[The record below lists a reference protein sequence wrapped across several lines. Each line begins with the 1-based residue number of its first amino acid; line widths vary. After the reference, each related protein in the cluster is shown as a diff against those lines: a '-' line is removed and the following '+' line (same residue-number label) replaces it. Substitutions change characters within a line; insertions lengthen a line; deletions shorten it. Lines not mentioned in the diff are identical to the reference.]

1 MFAEASF
8 AQPRAPDDSG
18 PADWLSELNAEQRR
32 AVEHLGSPLL
42 IIAGAGTGKTTT
54 LCARVAWLLA
64 RGTPAERILLLTF
77 TRRAAR
83 EMIARAR
90 ALVEQAV
97 PDAGA
102 VVGGTFHSV
111 AHRFVRRHATALG
124 LDPGFGV
131 LDPGDAADVID
142 LVREEHGHAERRTR
156 FPRRGTLLDLYSA
169 TVNGQR
175 PMAEV
180 LAERFPW
187 LDEQRDEIA
196 ALLKAYVARKRALG
210 VLDFDDLL
218 LYWRAL
224 ALDDVIGPQLAGRF
238 DHIFVDEYQD
248 TNGLQ
253 VETVR
258 ALRRDDP
265 GVTVVGDDFQAIY
278 GFRAASADHIR
289 RFEGDFPG
297 ATVITLERNYRSTQ
311 PILDAANEV
320 AEQAEQ
326 TYPKRLRAH
335 RDGGQVP
342 RLVLC
347 RDDTAE
353 AELVCRQ
360 VLEAREQ
367 GVELRAQAVLSRTS
381 HDSAALEVELTRRRI
396 PFVKYGGLRY
406 LEASH
411 VKDFVAL
418 LRLAQ
423 RWSDELAWFRL
434 LQRLDGVGPVIARR
448 ALRELVATGRER
460 ADAWTAARDHL
471 PERARPIVEPVGTA
485 LAADRPDHPTRL
497 RVERLREAIGPLIST
512 TYANSAPRLADLDGL
527 ARAAATAGSLTEF
540 LAELALDPPASSADW
555 AGPPHHDEDYLVLST
570 IHSAK
575 GLEWDAVHLLA
586 VYDGNFPA
594 CLSAGSGAEIDEER
608 RLLYVAMT
616 RARRSLSLYVPT
628 RYYHRPNGRDD
639 AHGYGKPS
647 RFLTDR
653 VRACLEIEQVA
664 VTDAPELPAQAGRRR
679 IAVSV
684 DPLFDTSA

>member
-1 MFAEASF
+1 
-8 AQPRAPDDSG
+8 
-18 PADWLSELNAEQRR
+18 
-32 AVEHLGSPLL
+32 
-42 IIAGAGTGKTTT
+42 
-54 LCARVAWLLA
+54 
-64 RGTPAERILLLTF
+64 
-77 TRRAAR
+77 
-83 EMIARAR
+83 
-90 ALVEQAV
+90 
-97 PDAGA
+97 
-102 VVGGTFHSV
+102 V
-111 AHRFVRRHATALG
+111 AHRFVRRHAASLG
-124 LDPGFGV
+124 LEPGFGV

-156 FPRRGTLLDLYSA
+156 FPRKGTLLDLYSA

-187 LDEQRDEIA
+187 LDDARDEIA

-224 ALDDVIGPQLAGRF
+224 ALDEVIGPQLASRF
-238 DHIFVDEYQD
+238 DHVLVDEYQD

-258 ALRRDDP
+258 ALGRGDTA
-265 GVTVVGDDFQAIY
+265 VTVVGDDFQAIY
-278 GFRAASADHIR
+278 GFRAASADHIHT
-289 RFEGDFPG
+289 FEADFPG
-297 ATVITLERNYRSTQ
+297 ATVITLEQNYRSTQ
-311 PILDAANEV
+311 PILDAANELAGQV
-320 AEQAEQ
+320 DQS
-326 TYPKRLRAH
+326 YPKRLRAA
-335 RDGGQVP
+335 RDGGGAP

-353 AELVCRQ
+353 AELVCGQ

-367 GVELRAQAVLSRTS
+367 GTALRAQAVLARTS

-448 ALRELVATGRER
+448 ALRELVAAGRER
-460 ADAWTAARDHL
+460 ADAWASARERL
-471 PERARPIVEPVGTA
+471 PERARTVIDPVGAA
-485 LAADRPDHPTRL
+485 LIADRDDQPTSV
-497 RVERLREAIGPLIST
+497 RVERLRGAIGPLIST
-512 TYANSAPRLADLDGL
+512 SYANSAPRLADLEGL
-527 ARAAATAGSLTEF
+527 ARAAGTVGSLTEF
-540 LAELALDPPASSADW
+540 LADLALDPPSSSADW
-555 AGPPHHDEDYLVLST
+555 AGPPHRDEDYLVLST

-594 CLSAGSGAEIDEER
+594 CLSAGSSAEIDEER

-664 VTDAPELPAQAGRRR
+664 STDPPEQPGASARRR